1 MQDILAMIL
10 AGGMG
15 NRLSIL
21 ANERAK
27 PAVPFGG
34 RYRLIDFTLSNC
46 VNSGIRRV
54 GVVVQYAPRSLAQ
67 HLGEGRPW
75 GLDYPAGKGFTLLQP
90 YISRTSR
97 DWYKGTADAILQNVR
112 FIEEQKVKQVL
123 VLGGDHVYTMRY
135 DPMVAFHRHLGAD
148 ITVGVV
154 EVPAD
159 QASRFGIVELDHT
172 GKVVAFEEKPVN
184 PKGNLASMGIYVFN
198 KDVLVHCLQED
209 ASRQGSIHD
218 FGKDV
223 IPACMNDFKVAGFK
237 FRGYWRDVGTVESYW
252 QANMDLVV
260 DLPPLN
266 LYDAENEIR
275 TASHSDAPVKLGPNA
290 SARRSLISNGSII
303 NGHVW
308 NSIISPH
315 VFIEEGAVVSESIV
329 FDDTHIGRDCIV
341 HRAIVDKEVWLGR
354 GSHIGWGDDY
364 ASNRD
369 EPDNLNTGLTLVGKG
384 AKVPPGTKI
393 GRNCRIG
400 CWVTDSDFPSNF
412 ISSGLSIDKRLGD
425 PEANVDGDVP

>member
-1 MQDILAMIL
+1 MQDVLAMIL

-21 ANERAK
+21 ACERAK

-46 VNSGIRRV
+46 INSGIRRV

-75 GLDYPAGKGFTLLQP
+75 GLDYPGGKGFTLLQP

-112 FIEEQKVKQVL
+112 FIEEQRVKQVL
-123 VLGGDHVYTMRY
+123 VLGADHVYTMRY
-135 DPMVAFHRHLGAD
+135 DPMVAFHRHHGAD
-148 ITVGVV
+148 ITVGVI
-154 EVPAD
+154 EVPLE
-159 QASRFGIVELDHT
+159 QANRFGIVQLDHNN
-172 GKVVAFEEKPVN
+172 VVVGFEEKPAQ
-184 PKGNLASMGIYVFN
+184 PKSNLISMGIYVFN
-198 KDVLVHCLQED
+198 KGALVRCLEED
-209 ASRQGSIHD
+209 TRQQGSIHD

-223 IPACMNDFKVAGFK
+223 IPACMTRYKIMGFNY
-237 FRGYWRDVGTVESYW
+237 RGYWRDVGTVESYW

-275 TASHSDAPVKLGPNA
+275 TGLHSDPPVKLGPNA
-290 SARRSLISNGSII
+290 IARRSLISNGAVI
-303 NGHVW
+303 NGNVW
-308 NSIISPH
+308 NSILSPH
-315 VFIEEGAVVSESIV
+315 VYVEEGAVVSESII
-329 FDDTHIGRDCIV
+329 FDDTHIGPDTVV
-341 HRAIVDKEVWLGR
+341 HRSIIDKQVWV
-354 GSHIGWGDDY
+354 GSGCLIGWGDDY
-364 ASNRD
+364 TPNKD

-384 AKVPPGTKI
+384 ARVPPGTKI
-393 GRNCRIG
+393 GRNCKIG
-400 CWVTDSDFPSNF
+400 CWVKDTDF
-412 ISSGLSIDKRLGD
+412 ISSFVPSGYSIEPKEG
-425 PEANVDGDVP
+425 PEQDSQA